1 MFGGEDEVLFRYRG
15 DPSMWAW
22 LLHRITGVGIFVFL
36 LIHVTDTALISWGR
50 DLYDAMMQLYHHP
63 VFRIGEILLFGVVL
77 FHALNGLRVITL
89 DFAPQT
95 TIYNRQMLIGVVTA
109 FFLLFVPTAVIM
121 FAQTL
126 AVSEPRELSG
136 VTWSNWQVLFPTLVA
151 AIGVVFAY
159 APTLNLPQLRPSIR
173 PAGGFEFYGWLFIRI
188 SGLLLIFLVLG
199 HLTIMHLMHGGVYRV
214 NYDFVA
220 QRLSSLFWRTY
231 DFVLLTLATAHG
243 TWGMRNV
250 LLDYIHRPSARL
262 FVLSLLYT
270 IVGIV
275 LSLGAVLL
283 FSFQPR

>member
-1 MFGGEDEVLFRYRG
+1 MLFRYRG

-36 LIHVTDTALISWGR
+36 LTHVTDTALIGWGR

-126 AVSEPRELSG
+126 AVSEPFELSE
-136 VTWSNWQVLFPTLVA
+136 VSWSNWQVLLPTLVA
-151 AIGVVFAY
+151 ATGVVFVY

-173 PAGGFEFYGWLFIRI
+173 PAGGFELYGWLFIRI

-214 NYDFVA
+214 NYDFVT

-231 DFVLLTLATAHG
+231 DFLSLPLATAHG

-275 LSLGAVLL
+275 IVLGALLL
-283 FSFQPR
+283 FTFHSH